1 MLKHMFAFLVYS
13 CIILSM
19 RRILHCDANNF
30 YASVECLMDSS
41 LQGLPVAISG
51 NHEKRHGIILAK
63 NELAKSFGIKTGDV
77 IWEAKQKCPN
87 LVLRP
92 PRFDKYVEIS
102 NQLFEIYSRFTD
114 RVESFGI
121 DECWL
126 DVSQSLKLM
135 GNAETIAK
143 KISDAVKNEIGITVS
158 IGVSFNKVFAKLG
171 SDMKKPDAIT
181 VVNEYNYKSKAW
193 KLPVEDML
201 NVGRKTATKLHSMG
215 INTIGNLANSD
226 VEFLKSKFG
235 IIGEAMWKNANG
247 LNDDEVRLNYSHHI
261 PKSIGNSTT
270 LPHDITDKGE
280 FSAVAMALCE
290 MITTR
295 MRKYSFSAN
304 GASLYLKLNDFSHLG
319 KQVATKPIK
328 TSKELMS
335 YVQQIFND
343 IYDDNSLPIRAIGV
357 STFKLSKTPHH
368 QLEMFENYDSKQK
381 LERIDFTLD
390 KLRSKYGYNIVRPAS
405 TLKYTELCTDLADSD
420 FKPFKK

>member
-1 MLKHMFAFLVYS
+1 
-13 CIILSM
+13 M

-30 YASVECLMDSS
+30 YASVECLLDSS
-41 LQGLPVAISG
+41 LNGLPVAISG

-92 PRFDKYVEIS
+92 PRFNDYVKIS

-126 DVSQSLKLM
+126 DVTESLKLF
-135 GNAETIAK
+135 GNAESIAH
-143 KISDAVKNEIGITVS
+143 KISEAVKSEIGITVS
-158 IGVSFNKVFAKLG
+158 VGVSFNKIFSKLA

-181 VVNEYNYKSKAW
+181 VVNEYNYKTKAW
-193 KLPVEDML
+193 RLPVEDML
-201 NVGRKTATKLHSMG
+201 NVGRKTAQKLHSMG
-215 INTIGNLANSD
+215 INTIGNLANAD
-226 VEFLKSKFG
+226 VGMLQSKFG

-247 LNDDEVRLNYSHHI
+247 LNNDEVKLNYCNHI

-270 LPHDITDKGE
+270 MPRDIKEKAE

-290 MITTR
+290 MIATR
-295 MRKYSFSAN
+295 MRSYSFSAC
-304 GASLYLKLNDFSHLG
+304 GVSLYLKLNDFSYLS
-319 KQVATKPIK
+319 KQISTKPIN
-328 TSKELMS
+328 TSKELMF
-335 YVQQIFND
+335 YANEIYND
-343 IYDDNSLPIRAIGV
+343 IYNGNDLPIRAVGIA
-357 STFKLSKTPHH
+357 TFKLSNSPIH
-368 QLEMFENYDSKQK
+368 QLELFENYDSIEK
-381 LERIDFTLD
+381 LKRIDNTLD
-390 KLRSKYGYNIVRPAS
+390 NLRSRYGYNIVRPAS
-405 TLKYTELCTDLADSD
+405 ALKYSDLCFDLIDSD